1 MATSA
6 PRSRVP
12 GVPLHL
18 HRAWRT
24 DLLADGLGELLA
36 HPAGDPF
43 EREFVVVPAR
53 GVERWLTQRLSHR
66 LGTGRSGPGEF
77 GGDGVCAGIRFL
89 SPSSLIALLLDRER
103 DDPWAPDRLV
113 WPLLRAIDASLDEP
127 WAATLARHLGHHD
140 TGEDAELRHGR
151 RYSLARRLATLF
163 ASYAVQRPALVAA
176 WSGPDR
182 EGPDREGPDGDGP
195 DREGP
200 DRAGPDT
207 DGLGS
212 PLAADLTWQ
221 PELWRRLVAE
231 VAAPAP
237 DQRLAETLDRLR
249 AGDPRLDLPARL
261 SLFGHT
267 RIPASEA
274 QLLAAVAERRDVH
287 LWLPQ
292 ASLTAWDAVAPLA
305 AHGVVRR
312 ADDASV
318 EAIEHPLL
326 ASLGRDARELQ
337 RIVGPLVDVDDPIG
351 PAAPGRASV
360 LGWLQADLR
369 ANTRPDASTRLARIV
384 QPADRSL
391 QVHACHGPSRQI
403 DVLRE
408 VLVGLLE
415 DDPTLEP
422 RDIVVMCPD
431 IETFAPLIQAGFGL
445 GDVVADE
452 AGGGHPAHQL
462 RVSLADRSLAS
473 TNPLLAVAT
482 ALVELAGGRVTATEV
497 LDLLAAEPVRR
508 RFALDDR
515 DLERVTG
522 WVRAAGV
529 RWGLDAAHRA
539 PFAMQHFGHNT
550 WRAGLDRILVGVAM
564 SADEFGHL
572 GAALPLDDVASSDIE
587 LVGRLGEFLDR
598 LEHCVTRLDAA
609 SRLDSWLDALVDAV
623 RSLAD
628 VPPQD
633 AWQVSQ
639 FEREFARAAAAAQP
653 SSGNVSGGPGRAET
667 ALRLP
672 DVRAV
677 LRALVV
683 ARPTRANFR
692 TGTLSV
698 CTLVPMRSV
707 PHRVVCLVGLDDG
720 LFPRVS
726 TIDGDD
732 VLARAPVTG
741 ERDPRSEDRQ
751 LLLDAVMAAGDTLVV
766 CYTGADEHTGAP
778 RPPAVPLDELIDA
791 AARTAGTDPARTRQ
805 QILTR
810 HPLQPYDA
818 RNLRVGGL
826 IVAPEPFSFDRTAE
840 AGARAGAGPRH
851 PPPAF
856 LPGPLPAA
864 VDDQPGAGDLNL
876 ADLKD
881 FFTHPARHFLRNRLQ
896 VGVPLEHDEVLTAI
910 PIELD
915 ALQKWGVG
923 DRLLREVLAGHDPVG
938 LMTAEHLR
946 GTLPPGQLGE
956 ADFHKIT
963 TQVQGLMTQT
973 APLRAGTARV
983 LDVAVALGDGRMLT
997 GTVGGVF
1004 GTRIVSVGYSSLR
1017 ARQRLLSWL
1026 DLLVLTVARP
1036 DEAWTAHA
1044 VGNARAGPTRALA
1057 GPLDE
1062 RARDW
1067 LTDLVA
1073 LYDAGQC
1080 APLAAPLKTAC
1091 GWAEGHVQEQMGSDR
1106 TAVDVACAAWVT
1118 DPNSALGI
1126 PGEDADAWH
1135 RRAFGDSA
1143 SLDVLLEAG
1152 LAEVAWR
1159 IWGPL
1164 LSGAEK
1170 VGPL

>member
-1 MATSA
+1 M
-6 PRSRVP
+6 
-12 GVPLHL
+12 PLHL

-36 HPAGDPF
+36 HPVGDPF
-43 EREFVVVPAR
+43 EREVVVVPAR

-66 LGTGRSGPGEF
+66 LGTGELGTGELGTGELGTGER
-77 GGDGVCAGIRFL
+77 GGDGVCAGVRFL
-89 SPSSLIALLLDRER
+89 SPTSLIALLLDRER

-113 WPLLRAIDASLDEP
+113 WPLLRVIDASLDEP
-127 WAATLARHLGHHD
+127 WAVTLARHLGHHVTGGVTGEV

-163 ASYAVQRPALVAA
+163 ASYAVQRPALGAA
-176 WSGPDR
+176 WG
-182 EGPDREGPDGDGP
+182 
-195 DREGP
+195 
-200 DRAGPDT
+200 AGVDT
-207 DGLGS
+207 DGADA
-212 PLAADLTWQ
+212 PLADDLTWQ

-231 VAAPAP
+231 VSAPSP
-237 DQRLAETLDRLR
+237 DVRLAHTLDRLR
-249 AGDPRLDLPARL
+249 AGDPLLDLPVRL

-274 QLLAAVAERRDVH
+274 QLLAALSERRDVH

-292 ASLTAWDAVAPLA
+292 ASLTAWDAVTPVA
-305 AHGVVRR
+305 ARGVVRR
-312 ADDASV
+312 AADTSAEVID
-318 EAIEHPLL
+318 HPLL

-337 RIVGPLVDVDDPIG
+337 RLVGPLVDVDDPIAT
-351 PAAPGRASV
+351 PAAEPGLL

-369 ANTRPDASTRLARIV
+369 ANSRPDPTTRLGRIV
-384 QPADRSL
+384 EPADHSL

-408 VLVGLLE
+408 VLVGLLQ
-415 DDPTLEP
+415 DDSTLEP

-445 GDVVADE
+445 GDVVADDS
-452 AGGGHPAHQL
+452 GSGHPAHQL

-482 ALVELAGGRVTATEV
+482 TLVELVGGRVTATEV

-508 RFALDDR
+508 RFALADR
-515 DLERVTG
+515 DLERITG
-522 WVRAAGV
+522 WVRTAGV
-529 RWGLDAAHRA
+529 RWGLDAAGRS

-550 WRAGLDRILVGVAM
+550 WRSGLDRILVGVAM

-572 GAALPLDDVASSDIE
+572 GPALPLDDVASSDIE
-587 LVGRLGEFLDR
+587 LVGRLSEFLDR
-598 LEHCVTRLDAA
+598 LEHCLTRLGAA
-609 SRLDSWLDALVDAV
+609 SRLDSWLDTLVDAA

-628 VPPQD
+628 VPSQD
-633 AWQVSQ
+633 AWQITQ
-639 FEREFARAAAAAQP
+639 FEREFARACAAAE
-653 SSGNVSGGPGRAET
+653 SPGRPDRDPTGET
-667 ALRLP
+667 RLRLP

-677 LRALVV
+677 LRSLVV

-726 TIDGDD
+726 AINGDD
-732 VLARAPVTG
+732 VLARAPLTG

-791 AARTAGTDPARTRQ
+791 AARTAGIDPARTRQ
-805 QILTR
+805 HIVTR

-826 IVAPEPFSFDRTAE
+826 IEAPEPFSFDRTAE
-840 AGARAGAGPRH
+840 AGARAGAGPRNS
-851 PPPAF
+851 PLPF
-856 LPGPLPAA
+856 LPEPLAA
-864 VDDQPGAGDLNL
+864 AAGVQGSEDLNL
-876 ADLKD
+876 AELKE
-881 FFTHPARHFLRNRLQ
+881 FFTHPVRHFLRNRLQ

-915 ALQKWGVG
+915 ALEKWEVG
-923 DRLLREVLAGHDPVG
+923 DRLLREVLAGQDPVA

-963 TQVQGLMTQT
+963 TDVQGLITQT
-973 APLRAGTARV
+973 AALRAGTARV
-983 LDVAVALGDGRMLT
+983 LDVAIELGDGRMLT

-1036 DEAWTAHA
+1036 DESWTAHA
-1044 VGNARAGPTRALA
+1044 VGKARGGPTRALA

-1062 RARDW
+1062 RARAW
-1067 LTDLVA
+1067 LSALVA
-1073 LYDAGQC
+1073 LYDAGQR
-1080 APLAAPLKTAC
+1080 APLVAPLKTAC

-1106 TAVDVACAAWVT
+1106 TALDVASTAWVT
-1118 DPNSALGI
+1118 DPNSVLGI

-1135 RRAFGDSA
+1135 RRAFGEAA
-1143 SLDVLLEAG
+1143 SLQGLLEAG
-1152 LAEVAWR
+1152 LADAAWT

-1170 VGPL
+1170 VAPL

>member
-1 MATSA
+1 M
-6 PRSRVP
+6 
-12 GVPLHL
+12 PLHL

-24 DLLADGLGELLA
+24 DLLADGLGDLLA
-36 HPAGDPF
+36 HPVGDPF
-43 EREFVVVPAR
+43 EREVVIVPAR

-66 LGTGRSGPGEF
+66 LGTGGL

-89 SPSSLIALLLDRER
+89 SPSSLIALLLDRDR

-113 WPLLRAIDASLDEP
+113 WPLLRVIDASLDEP
-127 WAATLARHLGHHD
+127 WADTLARHLGYHV
-140 TGEDAELRHGR
+140 TGEEAELRHGR

-163 ASYAVQRPALVAA
+163 ASHAVQRPALVAA
-176 WSGPDR
+176 WG
-182 EGPDREGPDGDGP
+182 
-195 DREGP
+195 
-200 DRAGPDT
+200 AGLDT
-207 DGLGS
+207 DGAGA
-212 PLAADLTWQ
+212 PLDDDLSWQ
-221 PELWRRLVAE
+221 PELWRRLVRE

-237 DQRLAETLDRLR
+237 DARLAHTLQRLR
-249 AGDPRLDLPARL
+249 AADPLLDLPARL

-274 QLLAAVAERRDVH
+274 QLIAALSEQRDVH

-292 ASLTAWDAVAPLA
+292 ASLAAWDVVAPLA
-305 AHGVVRR
+305 AAGVVRR
-312 ADDASV
+312 AEDTSAEVID
-318 EAIEHPLL
+318 HPLL

-337 RIVGPLVDVDDPIG
+337 RLVGPLVDVDAPI
-351 PAAPGRASV
+351 APTVAEPGSL

-369 ANTRPDASTRLARIV
+369 ANSRPDQTTRLSRILR
-384 QPADRSL
+384 PADRSL
-391 QVHACHGPSRQI
+391 QVHACHGRSRQI

-408 VLVGLLE
+408 VLVGLLQ

-445 GDVVADE
+445 GDVVDDE
-452 AGGGHPAHQL
+452 SGFGHPAHQL

-482 ALVELAGGRVTATEV
+482 TLVELAGGRVTATEV
-497 LDLLAAEPVRR
+497 LDLLAAAPVRR
-508 RFALDDR
+508 RFALADR
-515 DLERVTG
+515 DLERISS
-522 WVRAAGV
+522 WIRAAGV
-529 RWGLDAAHRA
+529 RWGLDAAGRS

-550 WRAGLDRILVGVAM
+550 WRSGLDRILVGVAM
-564 SADEFGHL
+564 SADEFAHL
-572 GAALPLDDVASSDIE
+572 GPALPLDDVASSDID
-587 LVGRLGEFLDR
+587 LVGRLSEFLDR
-598 LEHCVTRLDAA
+598 LEHCMTRLSAA
-609 SRLDSWLDALVDAV
+609 SQLDSWLDTLVDSV

-628 VPPQD
+628 VPSQD
-633 AWQVSQ
+633 AWQITQ
-639 FEREFARAAAAAQP
+639 FEGEFARACAAAETSA
-653 SSGNVSGGPGRAET
+653 VPGQDPTAESR
-667 ALRLP
+667 LRLP

-677 LRALVV
+677 LRSLVV

-720 LFPRVS
+720 QFPRVS

-732 VLARAPVTG
+732 VLARAPLTG

-766 CYTGADEHTGAP
+766 CYTGADEHTGAS
-778 RPPAVPLDELIDA
+778 RPPAVPLAELIDSA
-791 AARTAGTDPARTRQ
+791 AHTVGVDPALAKRQ
-805 QILTR
+805 IVTR

-818 RNLRVGGL
+818 RNLRVRGL
-826 IVAPEPFSFDRTAE
+826 IEAAEPFSFDRTSE
-840 AGARAGAGPRH
+840 AGARAGAGPRRT
-851 PPPAF
+851 PPPF
-856 LPGPLPAA
+856 LPMPLPARGRP
-864 VDDQPGAGDLNL
+864 PGEEDLTL
-876 ADLKD
+876 ADLKE
-881 FFTHPARHFLRNRLQ
+881 FLTHPVRHFLRHRLQ

-915 ALQKWGVG
+915 ALQKWEVG
-923 DRLLREVLAGHDPVG
+923 DRLLRGVLAGHDPVG

-963 TQVQGLMTQT
+963 ADVQGLITQT
-973 APLRAGTARV
+973 APLRAGTPRV
-983 LDVAVALGDGRMLT
+983 LDVAIELGDGRLLT
-997 GTVGGVF
+997 GTVAGVF

-1026 DLLVLTVARP
+1026 DLLVLTLARP
-1036 DEAWTAHA
+1036 DESWTAHA
-1044 VGNARAGPTRALA
+1044 VGKTRGGPTRALA

-1062 RARDW
+1062 RAREW
-1067 LTDLVA
+1067 LRDLIA
-1073 LYDAGQC
+1073 LYDEGQR

-1091 GWAEGHVQEQMGSDR
+1091 GWAEGHLQEQMGSDR
-1106 TAVDVACAAWVT
+1106 TAIDVAGAAWIT
-1118 DPNSALGI
+1118 DSNSALGI

-1135 RRAFGDSA
+1135 RQVFGESA
-1143 SLDVLLEAG
+1143 SLEVLLRAG
-1152 LAEVAWR
+1152 LAETAWR